1 MVTLNKIYT
10 RTGDKGE
17 TVLVG
22 GLKGAKHSLRPD
34 AFGEVDEL
42 NSIIGIVRTYISKD
56 KQSELNDILERIQNE
71 LFDLGADLATPEN
84 SKDSDKVLRITSSQV
99 KRLENEIDKFNK
111 DLNEL
116 KSFVL
121 PGGSKLS
128 SWLHLARTATRRAE
142 RKITKL
148 ASEEGINNEV
158 IIYINRLSDLLFVM
172 ARHCNDNGK
181 ADILWQPGLTR

>member
-1 MVTLNKIYT
+1 VVTLNKIYT

-22 GLKGAKHSLRPD
+22 GLKVAKHSLRPD

-56 KQSELNDILERIQNE
+56 EQSELNDALEKIQNE

-84 SKDSDKVLRITSSQV
+84 SKNSDQILRITSSQV

-128 SWLHLARTATRRAE
+128 SWLHLARTTTRRAE

-172 ARHCNDNGK
+172 ARYCNDNGK

>member
-17 TVLVG
+17 TFLVG
-22 GLKGAKHSLRPD
+22 GLKVAKHSLRPD

-71 LFDLGADLATPEN
+71 LFDLGADLATPEI

-99 KRLENEIDKFNK
+99 KRLE
-111 DLNEL
+111 NEL

-172 ARHCNDNGK
+172 ARHCNDNVK
-181 ADILWQPGLTR
+181 ADILWQPGVTR

>member
-22 GLKGAKHSLRPD
+22 GLKVEKHSLRPD

-42 NSIIGIVRTYISKD
+42 NSIIGIVRTYICKD
-56 KQSELNDILERIQNE
+56 EQSGLNDILEKIQNE

-84 SKDSDKVLRITSSQV
+84 SKNSDKILRITSSQV

-128 SWLHLARTATRRAE
+128 SWLHLARTSTRRAE

-181 ADILWQPGLTR
+181 ADILWQPGVTR

>member
-22 GLKGAKHSLRPD
+22 GLKVAKHSLRPD

-56 KQSELNDILERIQNE
+56 EQSELNDILERIQNE
-71 LFDLGADLATPEN
+71 LFDLGADLATPEI
-84 SKDSDKVLRITSSQV
+84 SQDSDKVLRITSSQV

-128 SWLHLARTATRRAE
+128 SWLHQARTATRRAE

-181 ADILWQPGLTR
+181 ADMQ

>member
-1 MVTLNKIYT
+1 MVILNKIYT

-22 GLKGAKHSLRPD
+22 GLKVAKHSLRPD

-56 KQSELNDILERIQNE
+56 EQSELNDILERIQNE
-71 LFDLGADLATPEN
+71 LFDLGADLATPEIR
-84 SKDSDKVLRITSSQV
+84 KDSDKVLRITSSQV
-99 KRLENEIDKFNK
+99 KRLENEIDRFNK

-172 ARHCNDNGK
+172 ARYCNDNGK
-181 ADILWQPGLTR
+181 ADILWQPGLTI